1 MAFTSTRLCR
11 CRVVFSG
18 PFRNA
23 SLFYASCVPSGGR
36 YRLQCSS
43 RLLSQSS
50 FLDWTI
56 VTAFCFDFITRL
68 QSVQNAV
75 ARLIFRIGRSEHLFT
90 RSPTFTGCASQS
102 ASPSIHGTSPSSL
115 QSCFTR
121 VADTTSRRRLRSSVQ
136 RRLSSPRSTA
146 RSTLYSR
153 QAGVPSYRSPTYV
166 ERPSV
171 PRHICTITRRLQ
183 TASQDFPL
191 LSFLPGHPDM
201 TYLSLLITIIVF
213 SFLFFWHF
221 PCTLQIIDIFRPR

>member
-1 MAFTSTRLCR
+1 MAFTSTRVCR

-153 QAGVPSYRSPTYV
+153 QAGVPSYRSPLCGTTF
-166 ERPSV
+166 RSTSHLHNHSPSSDSVSRLSSSLV
-171 PRHICTITRRLQ
+171 PTR
-183 TASQDFPL
+183 TS
-191 LSFLPGHPDM
+191 
-201 TYLSLLITIIVF
+201 
-213 SFLFFWHF
+213 
-221 PCTLQIIDIFRPR
+221 

>member
-43 RLLSQSS
+43 RLLLQSS

-153 QAGVPSYRSPTYV
+153 QAGFPVTGRQHMWNDLPFHVTSAQSLAVFRQ
-166 ERPSV
+166 
-171 PRHICTITRRLQ
+171 RLK
-183 TASQDFPL
+183 T
-191 LSFLPGHPDM
+191 
-201 TYLSLLITIIVF
+201 
-213 SFLFFWHF
+213 FLFSRSY
-221 PCTLQIIDIFRPR
+221 PDILI